1 MTTPPEI
8 PQKKSPIMAI
18 LITLMCGVFLVGGSC
33 FGLLVGWGST
43 NRIFMVFGLGFQLGL
58 IVLLLGMVSAIVWV
72 IAQFIGA
79 LSRWPN

>member
-1 MTTPPEI
+1 MTTPPAM

-18 LITLMCGVFLVGGSC
+18 LITMTCGVFLVGGSC
-33 FGLLVGWGST
+33 FGLLAGYGSR
-43 NRIFMVFGLGFQLGL
+43 NPIYMVFGLGFQLGL
-58 IVLLLGMVSAIVWV
+58 VVFVVGIVSAIVWV